1 VEKDYTIES
10 DIIVKND
17 GTLFLI
23 GGNHSV
29 LKYVQ
34 RMISPTDQSVANF
47 SSNVSSRLEFC
58 QSIGAVYKHVLF
70 PDKQSIMIEE
80 FPVKDIRC
88 LGEYYFEKQ
97 PQPFANVVYPTDIL
111 RKEPKEIFLPL
122 DTHMS
127 DYGSAV
133 VLEEILKAV
142 GMFDAQ
148 TMKELYASINLE
160 VNINGDLG
168 IRFNPPLTQ
177 KAIKLRPPWKYFHV
191 ISGNQ
196 LNDGLV
202 DILINP
208 KAAMD
213 KTIVLFGDSFFR
225 VMLKHFA
232 WMFSKVVCFRS
243 RFFHPEMV
251 QLIKPAVVLT
261 GNVERYLSNVE
272 TDREGFPFFYYNY
285 MRPEGTPTDQKFLD
299 AYMAVLTPQAER
311 SKAYFQQKYSELES
325 VP

>member
-10 DIIVKND
+10 DLIVMND
-17 GTLFLI
+17 GMLFFI

-29 LKYVQ
+29 LQYVQ
-34 RMISPTDQSVANF
+34 RMISPTDLSVANF
-47 SSNVSSRLEFC
+47 STNVSSRLEFC
-58 QSIGAVYKHVLF
+58 QSIGAVYKHILF
-70 PDKQSIMIEE
+70 PDKQSILIEE
-80 FPVKDIRC
+80 FPVKNIRC

-97 PQPFANVVYPTDIL
+97 PQAFKDVVYPIVIL
-111 RKEPKEIFLPL
+111 RKEPKEIFLQL

-127 DYGSAV
+127 DFGSAV

-142 GMFDAQ
+142 GMFDAKA
-148 TMKELYASINLE
+148 MKELYASINLE
-160 VNINGDLG
+160 VKINGDLG
-168 IRFNPPLTQ
+168 NRFSPPLTQ
-177 KAIKLRPPWKYFHV
+177 RAIKLRSPWKYFHA
-191 ISGNQ
+191 ISANQ

-208 KAAMD
+208 KAVMD
-213 KTIVLFGDSFFR
+213 KTILLFGDSFFR

-232 WMFSKVVCFRS
+232 WMFSKVICFRS

-251 QLIKPAVVLT
+251 QLIKPDVVLT

-272 TDREGFPFFYYNY
+272 TDKEGFPFFYYNY
-285 MRPEGTPTDQKFLD
+285 VRPEGTPTDQKFLD
-299 AYMAVLTPQAER
+299 AYKAILTPQAER
-311 SKAYFQQKYSELES
+311 SKVYFQQLYSDLET